1 MRLMNRMVVSNF
13 VYRPVRSFISVLAV
27 ALEVTMILLIVGFS
41 LGTLNDS
48 RQRQAGIGADV
59 IVLPPASSAIVGM
72 TGAPAPIKV
81 AGVVARLPHVVSVA
95 PVLMQFSMGG
105 GGAPEFIYG
114 IDLPS
119 FESLSGPF
127 TYLQGGRFQG
137 ANDALVDNVF
147 AQSKHVKLGSEIE
160 ILNHAFRV
168 AGIVEQGKGARKFV
182 PITTLQDMTGA
193 KDKASAFYVKLDT
206 PANAAVVVDEVKQVP
221 GMQQYVVRS
230 MSEYLSMLTPN
241 NIPLLSIFINVV
253 IGISV
258 VIGFLVI
265 FQAMYA
271 AVTERTREIG
281 ILKSIGA
288 SKVYIVNAILRE
300 TVLLACTG
308 VLFGV
313 ALTFAARLV
322 FHRLLPTMNVIVG
335 PGWILRATIIAV
347 MGALVG
353 AIYPAYKAAQKD
365 PIDALA
371 YE

>member
-81 AGVVARLPHVVSVA
+81 GEIIGRLPHVTAVA

-114 IDLPS
+114 IDLKS
-119 FESLSGPF
+119 FEGLSGRF
-127 TYLQGGRFQG
+127 AYLEGQPFQG
-137 ANDALVDNVF
+137 PSDALVDDVF
-147 AQSKHVKLGSEIE
+147 SRSKHVEVGSAIE
-160 ILNHAFRV
+160 ILNHTFHV
-168 AGIVEQGKGARKFV
+168 SGIVGQGKGARKFV
-182 PITTLQDMTGA
+182 PIATLQEMTGA
-193 KDKASAFYVKLDT
+193 KDKASVFYVKLDS
-206 PANAAVVVDEVKQVP
+206 PANANTVVAEVKQVP

-253 IGISV
+253 IGISL

-288 SKVYIVNAILRE
+288 SKIYIVSAILRE
-300 TVLLACTG
+300 TVLLAVSG
-308 VLFGV
+308 VFVGV
-313 ALTFAARLV
+313 ALTYLARIV
-322 FHRLLPTMNVIVG
+322 FHHWLPTMNVIVG
-335 PGWILRATIIAV
+335 MGWMLRATLIAV
-347 MGALVG
+347 FGALAG
-353 AIYPAYKAAQKD
+353 ALYPAYKAAQKD